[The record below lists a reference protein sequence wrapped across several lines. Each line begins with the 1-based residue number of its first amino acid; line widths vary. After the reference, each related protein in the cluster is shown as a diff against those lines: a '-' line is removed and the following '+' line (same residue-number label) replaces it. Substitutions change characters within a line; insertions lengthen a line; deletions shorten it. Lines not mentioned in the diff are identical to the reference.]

1 MAYAVGDG
9 NHSFATARAV
19 WEDLK
24 AEAGDDSMVMD
35 HPARYALVE
44 LVNLHDEGLVFE
56 PIHRVIYDVDP
67 QNLLREIEAHCAGL
81 GFSRQVFAAR
91 DEWDAACREALVLP
105 GHHIPYIG
113 GAERG
118 LLSIARPDAKLAVAS
133 LQVFLDRYLA
143 LEPLS
148 RLDYIHGEAVVEKLA
163 VGPKSIGFLLPPM
176 DKHEL
181 FASIVADGAT
191 PRKTFSLG
199 EAEEKRY
206 YLECRQLVP

>member
-67 QNLLREIEAHCAGL
+67 QNLLREIE
-81 GFSRQVFAAR
+81 
-91 DEWDAACREALVLP
+91 E
-105 GHHIPYIG
+105 
-113 GAERG
+113 
-118 LLSIARPDAKLAVAS
+118 LLISIDG
-133 LQVFLDRYLA
+133 
-143 LEPLS
+143 PLT
-148 RLDYIHGEAVVEKLA
+148 VVGS
-163 VGPKSIGFLLPPM
+163 VG
-176 DKHEL
+176 
-181 FASIVADGAT
+181 T
-191 PRKTFSLG
+191 N
-199 EAEEKRY
+199 
-206 YLECRQLVP
+206 